1 MKKKRI
7 FYLITRSE
15 PGGAQSHV
23 LELLKGFRNQYD
35 LILASGEEGFLL
47 EASRQLGIQTFLLHS
62 LKRKIS
68 PLRDIKAYQEI
79 RDLLLQTKPDLLHT
93 HSSKAGILGR
103 LAASKLGL
111 KNIFTAHGWAFAEGT
126 SWSRKLVSIPPEY
139 IAAKCCDRIITV
151 SNADKQLAIAQ
162 HICPSSKIVVIH
174 NGIAD
179 VAEHLLAKPVNTP
192 PVLTM
197 VARVAPPK
205 NFYSLLDALSASE
218 EDYLLQIVG
227 DGPELSNVKNHAK
240 ELGIYN
246 KIDFMGS
253 RDDVP
258 EILAGSDIFILVSN
272 WEGFPISIVEAMRA
286 GLPVIASRVGGIA
299 EAVIE
304 GSNGYLVERGD
315 VSALNNAIKVLIKS
329 PGKRQ
334 EMGSHSR
341 QLFEE
346 SGTTDI
352 MLKKLSE
359 VYDSLIT

>member
-1 MKKKRI
+1 MNKKRI

-23 LELLKGFRNQYD
+23 LELLKGFRDQYE
-35 LILASGEEGFLL
+35 LILASGEQGFLL
-47 EASRQLGIQTFLLHS
+47 EAAQQLGIKTFLLHS

-68 PLRDIKAYQEI
+68 PFRDIKAYQEI
-79 RDLLLQTKPDLLHT
+79 RRTLLQTKPDLLHT

-103 LAASKLGL
+103 LAASNLGL

-139 IAAKCCDRIITV
+139 IAAKWCDRIIAV
-151 SNADKQLAIAQ
+151 SNADKQLAVAQ
-162 HICPSSKIVVIH
+162 HICPPSKIVVIH

-179 VAEHLLAKPVNTP
+179 IDNHLLANPVNTP

-205 NFYSLLDALSASE
+205 NFNSLLDALSTIE

-227 DGPELSNVKNHAK
+227 DGPDLSNVKKHAK
-240 ELGIYN
+240 KLDIYD
-246 KIDFMGS
+246 KIHFMGS

-258 EILAGSDIFILVSN
+258 DILAGSDVFILISN

-304 GSNGYLVERGD
+304 GRNGYLVKRGD
-315 VSALNNAIKVLIKS
+315 ASAINNAIKLLITNPSTRK
-329 PGKRQ
+329 
-334 EMGSHSR
+334 EMGRHSR
-341 QLFEE
+341 KLFEE

-352 MLKKLSE
+352 MLKKLSK